1 MSRYDDIINLPH
13 PISGKHPRMA
23 LSDRAAQFAPFA
35 ALTGHEVAI
44 NETVRLTDE
53 RISLSEDVIDEIN
66 KRLNIIAKN
75 IDDPKDVSIIYF
87 VPDERKNGGIY
98 EKHEGLIKKIDEY
111 KKVIIMADDTKIP
124 IEQIVDIRGDIFE
137 EI

>member
-13 PISGKHPRMA
+13 PISGKHPRMS

-35 ALTGHEVAI
+35 ALTGHEAAI

-75 IDDPKDVSIIYF
+75 IDDPKGVSIIYF
-87 VPDERKNGGIY
+87 VPDERKKGGIY
-98 EKHEGLIKKIDEY
+98 EEHKGLIKKIDEY